1 MPLCIDSVWEREA
14 VRLLH
19 APARY
24 AAWLRDPTS
33 LTQRVQAA
41 CSGHFRVAVLSQVW
55 ARPSRSEARALRLRP
70 GVRALVRQV
79 CLMCDDSPWVYA
91 STVIPRTTL
100 TGVQRKLAR
109 LHTRPLGAVL
119 FADPT
124 MRRGQVEVARLVHG
138 DCLYAHAV
146 AALAQ
151 PPAEIWARRSLFF
164 LRNKPLLVTEAFL
177 PAIAD
182 APARFGA

>member
-19 APARY
+19 APTRY
-24 AAWLRDPTS
+24 AAWLRDPNS

-41 CSGHFRVAVLSQVW
+41 CSGHFRVALLRQRW
-55 ARPSRSEARALRLRP
+55 QRPLRSEARVLGLRP
-70 GVRALVRQV
+70 GVRALVREV
-79 CLMCDDSPWVYA
+79 FLMCDDTPWVYA
-91 STVIPRTTL
+91 CTVIPRATL
-100 TGVQRKLAR
+100 TGTQRRLAR

-124 MRRGQVEVARLVHG
+124 MRRGQAQVARLVPG
-138 DCLYAHAV
+138 DCLYAQAV
-146 AALAQ
+146 AALPQ

-164 LRNKPLLVTEAFL
+164 LRDKPLLVTEAFL

-182 APARFGA
+182 APARFGV

>member
-19 APARY
+19 APSRY
-24 AAWLRDPTS
+24 AAWLRDPSS

-41 CSGHFRVAVLSQVW
+41 CSGRFRVAVLSQRW
-55 ARPSRSEARALRLRP
+55 QSPSRSEARALHLRP

-79 CLMCDDSPWVYA
+79 CLMCDDAPWVYA
-91 STVIPRTTL
+91 STVIPRATL
-100 TGVQRKLAR
+100 TGAQRRLAR

-124 MRRGQVEVARLVHG
+124 MRRGRAEIARLVRG
-138 DCLYAHAV
+138 DCLYAQAV
-146 AALAQ
+146 ATLAQ

-164 LRNKPLLVTEAFL
+164 LRDKPLLVTEAFL
-177 PAIAD
+177 PAIPD
-182 APARFGA
+182 APARFGS

>member
-33 LTQRVQAA
+33 LTQRVQGA
-41 CSGHFRVAVLSQVW
+41 CSGHFRVAVLRQSWQ
-55 ARPSRSEARALRLRP
+55 RPLRSEAHALGLRP
-70 GVRALVRQV
+70 GVRALVREV
-79 CLMCDDSPWVYA
+79 FLMCDDTPWVYA
-91 STVIPRTTL
+91 CTVIPRATL
-100 TGVQRKLAR
+100 TGVQRRLAR

-124 MRRGQVEVARLVHG
+124 MRRGRAEIARLVRG
-138 DCLYAHAV
+138 DCLYARAV
-146 AALAQ
+146 ATLPQ
-151 PPAEIWARRSLFF
+151 PPADIWARRSLFF

>member
-1 MPLCIDSVWEREA
+1 MPLCIDSDWGREA
-14 VRLLH
+14 ARLPR

-24 AAWLRDPTS
+24 AAWLRDPSS

-41 CSGHFRVAVLSQVW
+41 CSGRFHVAVLSQAW
-55 ARPSRSEARALRLRP
+55 QAPSRSEARALHLRP

-79 CLMCDDSPWVYA
+79 CLMCDDTPWVYA
-91 STVIPRTTL
+91 CTVIPRGTL
-100 TGVQRKLAR
+100 TGAQRRLAR

-124 MRRGQVEVARLVHG
+124 MRRGRAEVARLMHG
-138 DCLYAHAV
+138 DCLFAQAA
-146 AALAQ
+146 AALSQ

-164 LRNKPLLVTEAFL
+164 LRDKPLLVTEAFL
-177 PAIAD
+177 PAIPD
-182 APARFGA
+182 APARFGG